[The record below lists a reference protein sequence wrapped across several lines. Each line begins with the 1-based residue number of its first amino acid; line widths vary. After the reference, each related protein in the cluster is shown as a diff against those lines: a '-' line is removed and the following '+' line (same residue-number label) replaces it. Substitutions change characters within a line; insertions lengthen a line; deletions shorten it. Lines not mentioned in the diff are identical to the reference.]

1 MSEVCGIPEEVF
13 LDQASRLSEANPELT
28 FIEVWNL
35 WKSLLPQPNAME
47 EEFEE
52 DYEYAD
58 GCSVSNENTET
69 KKTWAEVVSG
79 ARR

>member
-1 MSEVCGIPEEVF
+1 MSEVCGIPEEEF
-13 LDQASRLSEANPELT
+13 LRQASQLAEANPELT

-58 GCSVSNENTET
+58 GCSVDEVS
-69 KKTWAEVVSG
+69 KKTWAQVVASNS
-79 ARR
+79 R